1 MALGRK
7 MPIAER
13 RGRRDEACLKAV
25 SSTARQERPC
35 RLLILPAIWTLVL
48 ASLSTFFVLSETRTS
63 SGPNLPLTGQGPLLV
78 SLRILPQQVTLW
90 GDGAS
95 HRVLVLGSYD
105 DGLERDVT
113 LESTF
118 SISDPGVAAIQSGAR
133 LIALSDGEAVLRAEF
148 EGQIAATR
156 VHIADSDRT
165 RFFSFER
172 NIGRILTKHGC
183 NGSECHGALKGKGG
197 FKLSLN
203 GRFPSHDYRWIVEGQ
218 RYEGLTPAS
227 GPNNPRVNV
236 EEPGKSLLLLKPTM
250 SLPHGGG
257 QRFDNASSDYQT
269 ILDWVRSRAPYGE
282 HGEVE
287 GLRIKAL
294 EVLPEQ
300 VVLQTQDQQ
309 QLLVIAHLFNG
320 QREDITDQV
329 RYSSNNSEILEV
341 TSRGLVKAVRRGETV
356 VIVRAPG
363 GSASARFGVINQ
375 PVSRFTAVAPKNF
388 IDDYIYSKL
397 RKFHITPSG
406 LSSDAEFLRRACLDI
421 TGTLPLPQRVR
432 EFLASQDPEKRD
444 RLIETLLDSPEY
456 IDYWTFRFA
465 DFLRV
470 MWSNAST
477 YKTWIR
483 NSLAANKPFDVMAR
497 ERVSAQGV
505 SGAARHY
512 FKRTGEVLRP
522 EDVMTEDARAFLG
535 LRLDCAQCHNH
546 PYEGW
551 TQEQFWGM
559 AAFYG
564 GASRVRDFGIVFDD
578 PAGHGERRDPRVVH
592 PRTQKEV
599 QPRFLDGITLSEEER
614 ADPRLRLG
622 EWMTRSS
629 NPQFSKVIVNRIW
642 AHFFGRGIVDS
653 VDDFRA
659 TNPPTHID
667 LLEALAKDFRE
678 NGYDL
683 KHLMR
688 LILQSRTYQVS
699 GDSNESNQEDRI
711 NYARALPRRLDA
723 EILLDAISRVTEVNE
738 VFVIHHYV
746 GGGVEL
752 PGTRA
757 IHLTPEISPSHFLDV
772 YGRPPLRE
780 TIPIRDPQA
789 KLGQALHML
798 AGPAYTSK
806 ISKAAGRLDR
816 LLKGDASDEQIIE
829 ELYLAALSRFPT
841 DRELAKVE
849 TAIRQLASRRKAI
862 EALAWGL
869 IASREFTYNH

>member
-1 MALGRK
+1 MALGAK
-7 MPIAER
+7 MTTAER
-13 RGRRDEACLKAV
+13 RRSGDEACLKAR
-25 SSTARQERPC
+25 SSTTSEKRPRQS
-35 RLLILPAIWTLVL
+35 LILLAILTLVFS
-48 ASLSTFFVLSETRTS
+48 SLTTFFVLSETRAVF
-63 SGPNLPLTGQGPLLV
+63 GPNRHIGSPGPTLV
-78 SLRILPQQVTLW
+78 SLRVIPQQVNLW
-90 GDGAS
+90 GEGAS
-95 HRVLVLGSYD
+95 HRVLVLGSYN

-118 SISDPGVAAIQSGAR
+118 SISDPGVAAIRNGVK
-133 LIALSDGEAVLRAEF
+133 LMALSDGEAVLRAEF
-148 EGQIAATR
+148 EDQIAATR
-156 VHIADSDRT
+156 VHIADSGKT
-165 RFFSFER
+165 RSFSFER
-172 NIGRILTKHGC
+172 DIGGILTKHGC
-183 NGSECHGALKGKGG
+183 NGSECHGAIKGKGG
-197 FKLSLN
+197 FKLSLH
-203 GRFPSHDYRWIVEGQ
+203 GRFPSDDYRWIVEGQ
-218 RYEGLTPAS
+218 RYVGLTPVS
-227 GPNNPRVNV
+227 GPNNPRVSV
-236 EEPGKSLLLLKPTM
+236 DEPAKSLLLLKPTM
-250 SLPHGGG
+250 SVSHGGG
-257 QRFDNASSDYQT
+257 RRFDNASSDYQT
-269 ILDWVRSRAPYGE
+269 ILDWVRRRAPYGA

-300 VVLQTQDQQ
+300 VVLQTQEQQ
-309 QLLVIAHLFNG
+309 QLLVIARFFNG
-320 QREDITDQV
+320 QREDITDRV
-329 RYSSNNSEILEV
+329 RYSSNNSEIVEV
-341 TSRGLVKAVRRGETV
+341 TAGGRVKAVRRGETV

-363 GSASARFGVINQ
+363 ASASARFGVINQ
-375 PVSRFTAVAPKNF
+375 PVSRLTTVTPRNF
-388 IDDYIYSKL
+388 IDDHIYSKL
-397 RKFHITPSG
+397 RKFHILPSG
-406 LSSDAEFLRRACLDI
+406 LSSDAEFLRRACLDV
-421 TGTLPLPQRVR
+421 TGTLPPPQRVR

-444 RLIETLLDSPEY
+444 KLIETLLDSPEY

-477 YKTWIR
+477 YKAWIR
-483 NSLAANKPFDVMAR
+483 NSLAANKPFDEMAR

-512 FKRTGEVLRP
+512 FRRTGEVLLP
-522 EDVMTEDARAFLG
+522 EDVVTEDARAFLG

-564 GASRVRDFGIVFDD
+564 RASRVRDFGIVFDD

-592 PRTQKEV
+592 PHTQTEV
-599 QPRFLDGITLSEEER
+599 QPRFLDGTSLREEEM

-622 EWMTRSS
+622 QWMTRS
-629 NPQFSKVIVNRIW
+629 PHFAKVIVNRIW
-642 AHFFGRGIVDS
+642 AHFWGRGIVDP
-653 VDDFRA
+653 VDDFRV
-659 TNPPTHID
+659 TNPPTHVG
-667 LLEALAKDFRE
+667 LLEALAQDFRE
-678 NGYDL
+678 NGHDL
-683 KHLMR
+683 KNLMR

-699 GDSNESNQEDRI
+699 GDPNESNRHDRI

-723 EILLDAISRVTEVNE
+723 EILLDAISRVTEVDE

-757 IHLTPEISPSHFLDV
+757 IHLTPEISPTHFLDV

-798 AGPAYTSK
+798 AGPAFTRK
-806 ISKAAGRLDR
+806 ISAKGGRLGRMIEQGAPDR
-816 LLKGDASDEQIIE
+816 EIIE
-829 ELYLAALSRFPT
+829 DFYLAALTRFPSQ
-841 DRELAKVE
+841 REMEELL
-849 TAIRQLASRRKAI
+849 QLIVRLPSRKKAL
-862 EALAWGL
+862 EGLAWGL